1 MTLLTPT
8 PAQLRWQQLEFG
20 AFIHFGINTFAG
32 KEWSDGTLP
41 ASLFNPEGLDAGSWV
56 RTAKEAGARYLIL
69 TAKHHDGFCLWPTAT
84 TDYSVESSPW
94 HGGSGDVV
102 REVAEA
108 CAEQGVGLGLY
119 LSPWDRNA
127 DCYSD
132 PAAYD
137 DFYVQ
142 QLTELCTGYGP
153 LMELW
158 FDGAGSVGREY
169 DWDRIIGVV
178 KEHQPDAMI
187 FNMGQPTIRW
197 VGNENGLASDPV
209 NYVVDRTSDTQYT
222 DSTSGLRTEHYLP
235 PECDVSLRRGWFWH
249 PDDEPKSTEH
259 LLAIYYQSVGMG
271 ANLLLNLTPDT
282 RGLIPELDV
291 ARLREWKVEL
301 DRRLSGAVEAT
312 VEHHDGGATLTFPAA
327 VTFNHL
333 ELVEDLG
340 SGQRITQHEVF
351 AGGVGDGV
359 VFAGDVG
366 DVGDG
371 GVLVEGKTVGNRRI
385 HQLPVVTANRLHVK
399 LSGAGDTGADGGL
412 ASSVARSVPGGA
424 TGGGGR
430 LKSARVY
437 TGALDAGV
445 PTIPEGYEAPT
456 DAPD

>member
-1 MTLLTPT
+1 MTHLTPT
-8 PAQLRWQQLEFG
+8 PAQFRWQQLEFG

-32 KEWSDGTLP
+32 KEWSDGTIP
-41 ASLFNPEGLDAGSWV
+41 PSTFNPTELDAGSWV
-56 RTAKEAGARYLIL
+56 RAAKEAGARYLVL

-84 TDYSVESSPW
+84 TDYSVASSPW
-94 HGGSGDVV
+94 RGGSGDVV
-102 REVAEA
+102 RDVAEA
-108 CAEQGVGLGLY
+108 CAEQGIGLGLY

-142 QLTELCTGYGP
+142 QLTELCTGYGQV
-153 LMELW
+153 MELW

-169 DWDRIIGVV
+169 DWERIIAVV

-222 DSTSGLRTEHYLP
+222 DSSSGLEAEHYLP

-271 ANLLLNLTPDT
+271 ANLLLNLPPDT
-282 RGLIPELDV
+282 RGLIPERDV
-291 ARLREWKVEL
+291 ARLQEWKAEL
-301 DRRLSGAVEAT
+301 DRRLSGTVEAT
-312 VEHHDGGATLTFPAA
+312 VEHHDGGATLSFPAA

-333 ELVEDLG
+333 ELVEDLS
-340 SGQRITQHEVF
+340 SGQRITQHAVF
-351 AGGVGDGV
+351 GDGV
-359 VFAGDVG
+359 VAD
-366 DVGDG
+366 DG
-371 GVLVEGKTVGNRRI
+371 GAGAGLGGAGLAGAGLVEGKTVGNRRI
-385 HQLPVVTANRLHVK
+385 HQLPVVTAKRLHVK
-399 LSGAGDTGADGGL
+399 LSGED
-412 ASSVARSVPGGA
+412 
-424 TGGGGR
+424 GR
-430 LKSARVY
+430 LGSARVY
-437 TGALDAGV
+437 TGALDAAV
-445 PTIPEGYEAPT
+445 PMIPEGYEAPT

>member
-94 HGGSGDVV
+94 RGGSGDVV

-282 RGLIPELDV
+282 RGLIPEQDV

-351 AGGVGDGV
+351 AGGVGDGGV
-359 VFAGDVG
+359 LAG

-371 GVLVEGKTVGNRRI
+371 GVLSEGKTVGNRRI

-412 ASSVARSVPGGA
+412 ASSVARSVPGGG

>member
-1 MTLLTPT
+1 VTWLVPT

-20 AFIHFGINTFAG
+20 VFIHFGINTFAG
-32 KEWSDGTLP
+32 KEWSDGTIP
-41 ASLFNPEGLDAGSWV
+41 ASVFNPSELDAASWV
-56 RTAKEAGARYLIL
+56 RTAKEAGARYFIL
-69 TAKHHDGFCLWPTAT
+69 TAKHHDGFCLWPTST
-84 TDYSVESSPW
+84 TDYSVATAPW
-94 HGGSGDVV
+94 REGKGDVV
-102 REVAEA
+102 REVADA
-108 CAEQGVGLGLY
+108 CADQGMGLGLY

-127 DCYSD
+127 GCYSD

-222 DSTSGLRTEHYLP
+222 ESTSGLRAEHYLP

-249 PDDEPKSTEH
+249 PDDQPKSTEH

-271 ANLLLNLTPDT
+271 ANLLLNLPPDS
-282 RGLIPELDV
+282 RGLIPEHDS
-291 ARLREWKVEL
+291 ARLREWKKEL
-301 DRRLSGAVEAT
+301 DRRLSGDVEAT
-312 VEHHDGGATLTFPAA
+312 VEHYDGGATLTFPAA
-327 VTFNHL
+327 VTFNHV
-333 ELVEDLG
+333 ELAEDLG
-340 SGQRITQHEVF
+340 MGQRITQHSVL
-351 AGGVGDGV
+351 AGGVGDGDE
-359 VFAGDVG
+359 GL
-366 DVGDG
+366 VGDG
-371 GVLVEGKTVGNRRI
+371 GGGAVLVEGKTVGNRRI
-385 HQLPVVTANRLHVK
+385 HQLPAVTAKRLHVK
-399 LSGAGDTGADGGL
+399 LN
-412 ASSVARSVPGGA
+412 
-424 TGGGGR
+424 GGGR

-445 PTIPEGYEAPT
+445 PMIPEGYEAPT